1 MEDHAG
7 HRERLRQRFRQAG
20 LDGFAPHEAL
30 ELLLCYAIPRRDV
43 KPLAHALIRR
53 FGSLQAVLGASM
65 DDLTAVPGIGDS
77 AATLIA
83 LLLPMMRLYQQGPQD
98 RPEQLADPARR
109 LRYCRALMLG
119 ERYER
124 LYLLALD
131 HGGRLITRSLISSG
145 DEGGTSVYPRLIV
158 AALLRAGAAQA
169 LLCHNHPGGSPQPS
183 QADRQLTQALL
194 PLLEPLQVR
203 LLDHVIVGSED
214 AFSFREAGLL
224 PL

>member
-1 MEDHAG
+1 MEDYAG

-20 LDGFAPHEAL
+20 LEGFAPHEAL
-30 ELLLCYAIPRRDV
+30 ELLLCYAIPRKDV

-53 FGSLQAVLGASM
+53 FGSLSAVFSASLE
-65 DDLTAVPGIGDS
+65 DLQAVPGIGEG

-83 LLLPMMRLYQQGPQD
+83 LLLPLMRRYQQGLTD
-98 RPEQLADPARR
+98 APEALRDHAAR
-109 LRYCRALMLG
+109 LQYCKALFLG

-131 HGGRLITRSLISSG
+131 HSGALLTRSLISSG

-158 AALLRAGAAQA
+158 AALLRAGASQA
-169 LLCHNHPGGSPQPS
+169 VLCHNHPSGEPEPS
-183 QADRQLTQALL
+183 RADIELTRALL

-203 LLDHVIVGSED
+203 LADHIIVAGER
-214 AFSFREAGLL
+214 AYSFREAGRL
-224 PL
+224 PR